1 MVRRLS
7 VSSPAPDRAAL
18 KWVAASGVL
27 VIGALAVWLNYPD
40 KTFVFDGIMFSQ
52 IVDRSLSEWRR
63 ELMNPRHLLFNVFF
77 QLLRDGLQSIGLT
90 VNAYR
95 LFQQAN
101 AVAGI
106 AGLLLFCDLSR
117 RLSRDFALGWCA
129 ALLLGATLC
138 YGTRATE
145 GQVYMLMSLGA
156 IAFLWSG
163 VYLFEKPTAGRAA
176 LLIGTVLLGALF
188 HAADAFLFP
197 AAALTLCLAFPKRRF
212 LALAGAA
219 TGPILLIVAYLFAF
233 GRISLRE
240 FLSKATDFHV
250 VSGSGFW
257 SGLFSMFWSR
267 EGITLWDRLTGV
279 WRETGYALTPMT
291 ESASLAAGLGLWIVA
306 GVGLFRAWPRLDASR
321 RAQAA
326 LLGTAWAGFVIVNA
340 FWRGGVFFYVPD
352 LSCAIG
358 ILALSA
364 GPYWIAMTARARR
377 GLFGSLTLLGLGLA
391 LWNIRVGLKPQSSI
405 ENNTGYRPAMFV
417 GAHTEPTSW
426 IIISGVGFPNSKVY
440 LPKFAHRRRQVL
452 EYFFNQN
459 PKDTALRELSEFS
472 KGIALHG
479 IPMYLLSDLVESPGA
494 FPMMTKLF
502 GVSRED
508 VYDAFGP
515 GRAMLVAAGPEERV
529 YLYVPRDHR
538 PELFVCLGYSVLT
551 GDDQLQLA
559 ESVTAITAI
568 AREMSPT
575 ERRRAAELMST
586 KNWGFDLILDGFS
599 AMMNAESRAENK
611 MLAQRFAD
619 YQQTAAFWMRAGN
632 LYAIL
637 GQKAQTLDAWTR
649 AQKLS
654 GDVDLLKRIR
664 ELRKS

>member
-1 MVRRLS
+1 MVRRLL
-7 VSSPAPDRAAL
+7 VSSPAPDRATL

-27 VIGALAVWLNYPD
+27 VLAALAVWLTYPD

-52 IVDRSLSEWRR
+52 VVDRSLSEWRR
-63 ELMNPRHLLFNVFF
+63 EIMNPRHLLFNVFF
-77 QLLRDGLQSIGLT
+77 QFLRDGLQSVGVT
-90 VNAYR
+90 VSAYR
-95 LFQQAN
+95 LFQQVN
-101 AVAGI
+101 ALAGI

-117 RLSRDFALGWCA
+117 RLSRDFSLGWCA

-163 VYLFEKPTAGRAA
+163 VYLFETPTAGRAA
-176 LLIGTVLLGALF
+176 LLVGTVLLGALF

-197 AAALTLCLAFPKRRF
+197 AAALTLWLAFPKRRS
-212 LALAGAA
+212 LALAVAA

-233 GRISLRE
+233 GRIGLRE
-240 FLSKATDFHV
+240 FLEKATDFHA

-257 SGLFSMFWSR
+257 WGLFAKFWSSD
-267 EGITLWDRLTGV
+267 GITLWGRLMAV
-279 WRETGYALTPMT
+279 WRDTGYALTPMS
-291 ESASLAAGLGLWIVA
+291 EGPSLAAGLALWSIA
-306 GVGLFRAWPRLDASR
+306 GVALFRAWPRLDAAR

-326 LLGTAWAGFVIVNA
+326 LLGAAWAGFVIVNA

-352 LSCAIG
+352 LSCAMG

-364 GPYWIAMTARARR
+364 GPYWVAMTARARR
-377 GLFGSLTLLGLGLA
+377 VVLGSLTLLGLGLA
-391 LWNIRVGLKPQSSI
+391 LWNIRVGLKPQSLI
-405 ENNTGYRPAMFV
+405 ENNAGYRPAMFV

-472 KGIALHG
+472 KGVALHG

-508 VYDAFGP
+508 VYYAFGP
-515 GRAMLVAAGPEERV
+515 GRAMLVAASPEERV
-529 YLYVPRDHR
+529 YLYVPKNHR
-538 PELFVCLGYSVLT
+538 PELFVSLGYSILT
-551 GDDQLQLA
+551 GGDQLQLA
-559 ESVTAITAI
+559 ESVAAITEI
-568 AREMSPT
+568 AREMSPG

-586 KNWGFDLILDGFS
+586 KNWGFDLILNGFS
-599 AMMNAESRAENK
+599 AMMSAESLAENK
-611 MLAQRFAD
+611 MLAQRFAE
-619 YQQTAAFWMRAGN
+619 YQQTAPFWMRAGN

-637 GQKAQTLDAWTR
+637 GQKEQTLDAWTR
-649 AQKLS
+649 AQKMS
-654 GDVDLLKRIR
+654 GDADLLKRIR
-664 ELRKS
+664 ELKK